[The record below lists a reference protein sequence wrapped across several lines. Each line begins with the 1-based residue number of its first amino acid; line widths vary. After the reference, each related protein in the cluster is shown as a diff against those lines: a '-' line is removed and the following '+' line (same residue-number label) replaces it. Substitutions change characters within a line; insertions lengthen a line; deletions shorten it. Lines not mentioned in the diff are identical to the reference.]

1 MRHVRA
7 AAAVVRVGTSGLD
20 DGGDRRRH
28 RPRAGAVQPRAV
40 FEAIRSLSICWLRG
54 VLDRVHFQRLLLQLE
69 PIPAAPCRWADE
81 PQDAGRWEREA
92 YDHHRNLRSDP

>member
-40 FEAIRSLSICWLRG
+40 IEAITIVVDLLAARGPRSGAFSAL
-54 VLDRVHFQRLLLQLE
+54 V
-69 PIPAAPCRWADE
+69 AA
-81 PQDAGRWEREA
+81 AGA
-92 YDHHRNLRSDP
+92 NPSGTLPLG